1 MQRKKDKKISFQW
14 HLKLLT
20 LDKYFSIKY
29 RRTKVHISL
38 QYFSMLFISF
48 DVCILKQGLGITCR
62 YLPKHANPTSRGDE
76 RQDSLRITDKRFICF
91 SLMTNSNI
99 TYMNV
104 MNVYM
109 NTILL
114 GLIQE
119 DEPKKAFIDYRR
131 TGIFL
136 NGKCL

>member
-1 MQRKKDKKISFQW
+1 
-14 HLKLLT
+14 
-20 LDKYFSIKY
+20 
-29 RRTKVHISL
+29 
-38 QYFSMLFISF
+38 
-48 DVCILKQGLGITCR
+48 
-62 YLPKHANPTSRGDE
+62 
-76 RQDSLRITDKRFICF
+76 
-91 SLMTNSNI
+91 MTNSNI

-136 NGKCL
+136 NGKCLQCLSKYLILVLP